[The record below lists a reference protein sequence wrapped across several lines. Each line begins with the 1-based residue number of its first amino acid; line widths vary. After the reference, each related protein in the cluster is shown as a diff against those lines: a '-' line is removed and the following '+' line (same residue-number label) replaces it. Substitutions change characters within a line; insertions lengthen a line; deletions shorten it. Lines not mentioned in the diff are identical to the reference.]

1 MTSPHSPAPA
11 PVRRPPEAG
20 HRFRAGV
27 IGLGVGAHHA
37 HAFLRHPAVDLVAM
51 CDIRPEAHAT
61 VSARLGILPSAT
73 RSYTDHRDML
83 GNERLDL
90 VGVATPDAHH
100 ADPVIDACVAGVRGI
115 LCEKPIASSVEDADR
130 MIEATRRAGT
140 VLLIDHTRNF
150 DPAYVATRDQVEA
163 GTIGTL
169 TRIVAHLG
177 GKRAMLFRNH
187 THLLGSIRFFAG
199 ARPEWIFAAMDHGF
213 EDYGLEYRGEGGR
226 DPGLDPGG
234 TFVIHFSN
242 GVRALVMA
250 SKGTPSTG
258 VQLDLLGT
266 RGRIIVGDQETRAW
280 TASEDEGTL
289 APAAVTWK
297 QGTGGDLG
305 ERLVPAVSHLVDL
318 VTSGGRS
325 LSPPEEARDV
335 LTLIYGALQSQHS
348 GMVPIRLA

>member
-1 MTSPHSPAPA
+1 MTSPDAPA
-11 PVRRPPEAG
+11 RRPLEAG
-20 HRFRAGV
+20 HRLRAGV

-73 RSYTDHRDML
+73 RSYTNHRDML

-100 ADPVIDACVAGVRGI
+100 ADPVIDASGAGVRGI

-187 THLLGSIRFFAG
+187 THLLLS
-199 ARPEWIFAAMDHGF
+199 
-213 EDYGLEYRGEGGR
+213 L
-226 DPGLDPGG
+226 
-234 TFVIHFSN
+234 IH
-242 GVRALVMA
+242 
-250 SKGTPSTG
+250 
-258 VQLDLLGT
+258 
-266 RGRIIVGDQETRAW
+266 I
-280 TASEDEGTL
+280 
-289 APAAVTWK
+289 
-297 QGTGGDLG
+297 
-305 ERLVPAVSHLVDL
+305 
-318 VTSGGRS
+318 
-325 LSPPEEARDV
+325 
-335 LTLIYGALQSQHS
+335 
-348 GMVPIRLA
+348 

>member
-1 MTSPHSPAPA
+1 
-11 PVRRPPEAG
+11 
-20 HRFRAGV
+20 
-27 IGLGVGAHHA
+27 
-37 HAFLRHPAVDLVAM
+37 
-51 CDIRPEAHAT
+51 
-61 VSARLGILPSAT
+61 
-73 RSYTDHRDML
+73 
-83 GNERLDL
+83 
-90 VGVATPDAHH
+90 
-100 ADPVIDACVAGVRGI
+100 
-115 LCEKPIASSVEDADR
+115 
-130 MIEATRRAGT
+130 
-140 VLLIDHTRNF
+140 
-150 DPAYVATRDQVEA
+150 
-163 GTIGTL
+163 
-169 TRIVAHLG
+169 
-177 GKRAMLFRNH
+177 
-187 THLLGSIRFFAG
+187 
-199 ARPEWIFAAMDHGF
+199 
-213 EDYGLEYRGEGGR
+213 DYGLEYRGEGGR

-335 LTLIYGALQSQHS
+335 LMLIYGALQSQHS